1 MKRTNLI
8 LLRDTPPWDWPEDA
22 AELLLDALRNERL
35 SEDDL
40 LLATELSG
48 DFTVIDDELADALLS
63 LLHNANKPEAVRGA
77 AAISL
82 GPALEAA
89 ELDDF
94 EFDDFEDDDSSIP
107 ISEEMFDKIREA
119 LRPLATDPSVPTYV
133 RRRVLEAAV
142 RSQQEW
148 QTGVIRTAY
157 ASDDPLWRLT
167 AVFCMRHVKGFEK
180 EILEALGSEDAEV
193 RTEAM
198 LAAGNWGMDRA
209 WRHVR
214 AVLTA
219 PPETEKE
226 KDLLLAAI
234 AAAGLIR
241 PKEAIEV
248 LADLLDSDNEDVVE
262 AVKEALAM
270 SGAYGDLDDDD
281 ADDDL
286 GFLDDE
292 DEIRH

>member
-22 AELLLDALRNERL
+22 AGLLLDALRDERL

-63 LLHNANKPEAVRGA
+63 LLHDANKPEAVRGA

-94 EFDDFEDDDSSIP
+94 EFDDSEDDDDSIP

-119 LRPLATDPSVPTYV
+119 LRPLATDPGVPTYV
-133 RRRVLEAAV
+133 RRRALEAAV

-148 QTGVIRTAY
+148 QKDVIRTAY
-157 ASDDPLWRLT
+157 AKDDPLWRLT

-198 LAAGNWGMDRA
+198 LAAGTWGMDRA
-209 WRHVR
+209 WRQVV
-214 AVLTA
+214 AVLTS

-226 KDLLLAAI
+226 KDVLLAAI

-248 LADLLDSDNEDVVE
+248 LGDLLDSDDEDVVE

-270 SGAYGDLDDDD
+270 AGAYGDLEDEGDLD
-281 ADDDL
+281 A
-286 GFLDDE
+286 FVDDE
-292 DEIRH
+292 DEVRH

>member
-22 AELLLDALRNERL
+22 AELLLDALRNARL

-89 ELDDF
+89 GLDDF

-148 QTGVIRTAY
+148 QTGVIRAAY
-157 ASDDPLWRLT
+157 ASDDPLWRP
-167 AVFCMRHVKGFEK
+167 AGVFCNRQPKRFEK
-180 EILEALGSEDAEV
+180 GNLWALEK
-193 RTEAM
+193 
-198 LAAGNWGMDRA
+198 AGAQGRN
-209 WRHVR
+209 
-214 AVLTA
+214 
-219 PPETEKE
+219 
-226 KDLLLAAI
+226 
-234 AAAGLIR
+234 AGL
-241 PKEAIEV
+241 V
-248 LADLLDSDNEDVVE
+248 
-262 AVKEALAM
+262 
-270 SGAYGDLDDDD
+270 
-281 ADDDL
+281 
-286 GFLDDE
+286 
-292 DEIRH
+292 